1 MGAEL
6 AQYYKEE
13 WHPISFFSKKFTKAQ
28 KNYSTYEREL
38 QAVFY
43 AVKCFKHHLEG
54 RTFHIY
60 TDQKRITSIMI
71 AKAEKSQRVSILVNA
86 QQLSWL
92 ASALYGKGCKKTLKS
107 GAKRVKNA
115 NHRRSQDT
123 PTHPWETAKQPD
135 KRLAEI
141 HVDLVGP
148 LTQSQF
154 MKYVFTIVDRF
165 TRWPEAIPIPD
176 AMAETCAKALLHNW
190 ISRYG
195 LPGVINADRGSQFTS
210 KFWSGMKKLLGI
222 KTIQRPITPK
232 RMEW

>member
-1 MGAEL
+1 MSDAPEIWTTYKTDHGRIRPRMGAEL

-86 QQLSWL
+86 QQLS
-92 ASALYGKGCKKTLKS
+92 
-107 GAKRVKNA
+107 
-115 NHRRSQDT
+115 
-123 PTHPWETAKQPD
+123 
-135 KRLAEI
+135 
-141 HVDLVGP
+141 
-148 LTQSQF
+148 
-154 MKYVFTIVDRF
+154 
-165 TRWPEAIPIPD
+165 
-176 AMAETCAKALLHNW
+176 
-190 ISRYG
+190 
-195 LPGVINADRGSQFTS
+195 
-210 KFWSGMKKLLGI
+210 
-222 KTIQRPITPK
+222 
-232 RMEW
+232 